1 MGFRQFMF
9 VIVVFHC
16 HSEGFCRLLV
26 CVLLQITETDEFAVT
41 LVGHQLQDGED
52 ILTVKIVGCWL
63 YRASLRDEYI
73 TIIPFFVAIAEVQ
86 RLVDGHTAL
95 GLELTVAVEEAC
107 GLQPAGQGT
116 LALEVLHL
124 AFSCLTA
131 GSEDEAVD
139 FVDELLAVFTV
150 RVVVVVDRL
159 EKRIA
164 LLVEIL
170 VRHRFV
176 PVQDGLGYLQVFKK
190 KFFLLPF
197 LLMVINVFNKCAGDV
212 CGFPGLQV
220 LVSCGHIIGGHPC
233 M

>member
-1 MGFRQFMF
+1 MF

-16 HSEGFCRLLV
+16 HSEGFGRLLV

-63 YRASLRDEYI
+63 YRAPIGLDSI
-73 TIIPFFVAIAEVQ
+73 TFASIFTVAVAEVQ

-139 FVDELLAVFTV
+139 FVDELLAVF
-150 RVVVVVDRL
+150 
-159 EKRIA
+159 
-164 LLVEIL
+164 
-170 VRHRFV
+170 
-176 PVQDGLGYLQVFKK
+176 
-190 KFFLLPF
+190 
-197 LLMVINVFNKCAGDV
+197 
-212 CGFPGLQV
+212 
-220 LVSCGHIIGGHPC
+220 
-233 M
+233 